1 MTRLEVLIRPTE
13 RTAAKANAVGYTHAL
28 TWVWHSQTWDVD
40 AVSDP
45 VLSGDFNPDKVGWVS
60 VSFACTQCT
69 AHYFTSEQ
77 VKFFTNIPS
86 VHYDVV
92 CADCERRVQQDDEV
106 DREHQ
111 ERNAEISACN
121 ARALSEGRPA
131 SLVYLSR
138 DACDIPE
145 HSETCRFDKY
155 LNF

>member
-1 MTRLEVLIRPTE
+1 MTRLEVLIPPSE
-13 RTAAKANAVGYTHAL
+13 QSAAKAIAVGYTHAL
-28 TWVWHSQTWDVD
+28 TWFWLSQTWDVD
-40 AVSDP
+40 AVNDP
-45 VLSGDFNPDKVGWVS
+45 VLSADFNPEKVGWVS
-60 VSFACTQCT
+60 VSFACVQCT
-69 AHYFTSEQ
+69 SLYYTCEQ
-77 VKFFTNIPS
+77 VKYFTNIPP

-92 CADCERRVQQDDEV
+92 CADCERSVQLDDEI

-145 HSETCRFDKY
+145 HSGRCRFVKY

>member
-13 RTAAKANAVGYTHAL
+13 QTVAKANAVGYTHTL

-40 AVSDP
+40 SVNDP
-45 VLSGDFNPDKVGWVS
+45 VLRADFDPNRSGWVA

-69 AHYFTSEQ
+69 AHYYTCEQ
-77 VKFFTNIPS
+77 VKFFTNIPPI
-86 VHYDVV
+86 HYDVV
-92 CADCERRVQQDDEV
+92 CADCERRVQQDDEI

-121 ARALSEGRPA
+121 ARALSEGKPA

-145 HSETCRFDKY
+145 HSGTCRYDKY

>member
-13 RTAAKANAVGYTHAL
+13 QTVAKAIAVGYTHAL
-28 TWVWHSQTWDVD
+28 TWVWYPQTWDVSS
-40 AVSDP
+40 VNDP
-45 VLSGDFNPDKVGWVS
+45 VLRADFNPDRVGWVT

-69 AHYFTSEQ
+69 AHHYTCEQ
-77 VKFFTNIPS
+77 VKFFTDIPS

-92 CADCERRVQQDDEV
+92 CADCERRVQQDDEI

-121 ARALSEGRPA
+121 AQALSEGRPA

-138 DACDIPE
+138 DACDIPG
-145 HSETCRFDKY
+145 HSGTCRYNRY